1 VSTEDAKRRNGFI
14 LVIVAV
20 VLVLIVAGVGVFL
33 LTRGGGST
41 DDPTEA
47 AQEFTALYER
57 GLNTSGRDVD
67 VADFEAVVCAA
78 VMPSMRE
85 AFSAKENPV
94 EGAPRFTLSVKD
106 VKTEGDKGSFTVT
119 SEVTSPGSEKQTS
132 DEPFVLVLENGGWRV
147 CGID

>member
-1 VSTEDAKRRNGFI
+1 LSTEEAKRRNGFI

-33 LTRGGGST
+33 LTRGGST

-47 AQEFTALYER
+47 AREFTTLYER

-67 VADFEAVVCAA
+67 VADFEPLVCAA

-94 EGAPRFTLSVKD
+94 EGAPQFKLSVKD

-119 SEVTSPGSEKQTS
+119 SEITTPGNDKETS
-132 DEPFVLVLENGGWRV
+132 DEPAFTLVLENGGWRV
-147 CGID
+147 CGIG

>member
-20 VLVLIVAGVGVFL
+20 VLVLIVAGAGVFL

-67 VADFEAVVCAA
+67 VADFERVVCAA

>member
-1 VSTEDAKRRNGFI
+1 VSTEEAKRRNGFI

-20 VLVLIVAGVGVFL
+20 VLVLVVAGVGVFL
-33 LTRGGGST
+33 LTSGGST

-47 AQEFTALYER
+47 AQEFTSLYER

-67 VADFEAVVCAA
+67 VADFEPVVCAA

-94 EGAPRFTLSVKD
+94 EGAPQFKLSVKD
-106 VKTEGDKGSFTVT
+106 VRTEGDKGSFTVI
-119 SEVTSPGSEKQTS
+119 SEITSPGNEKQTS
-132 DEPFVLVLENGGWRV
+132 DEPFILVKENDSWRV
-147 CGID
+147 CGIN

>member
-1 VSTEDAKRRNGFI
+1 LSTEDAKRRNGFI
-14 LVIVAV
+14 LVIAAV
-20 VLVLIVAGVGVFL
+20 VLVLIVVGVGVFL
-33 LTRGGGST
+33 LTRGGST

-67 VADFEAVVCAA
+67 VADFEPVVCAA

-94 EGAPRFTLSVKD
+94 EGAPQFKLSVKD
-106 VKTEGDKGSFTVT
+106 VRTEGDKGSFVVT
-119 SEVTSPGSEKQTS
+119 SEISSPGSEKQTN
-132 DEPFVLVLENGGWRV
+132 DEPFVLMLENGGWRV
-147 CGID
+147 CGIS